1 MFGGS
6 LFWGQAVEG
15 HGVHRWAWV
24 VVLMFIFVTGEICDK
39 NKFINKDCEQQG
51 VSLRGSVLF
60 NVRRLA
66 IKSVTVAQNSFP
78 PSSFGKWSHYLIE
91 TFCDSVFL

>member
-1 MFGGS
+1 MTKIS
-6 LFWGQAVEG
+6 
-15 HGVHRWAWV
+15 
-24 VVLMFIFVTGEICDK
+24 
-39 NKFINKDCEQQG
+39 FINKDCEQQG

-78 PSSFGKWSHYLIE
+78 PSSFGKWSPEGLGIGHLV
-91 TFCDSVFL
+91 CA

>member
-1 MFGGS
+1 MT
-6 LFWGQAVEG
+6 
-15 HGVHRWAWV
+15 
-24 VVLMFIFVTGEICDK
+24 IEICDK

-66 IKSVTVAQNSFP
+66 IKSVTVAQNSFL

-91 TFCDSVFL
+91 TFCDSVFFMKVSESLTLSI